1 MGQWG
6 GGDEASICVSLLQAS
21 HLCEALNPDFLSIQD
36 TGCPEIFEGVN
47 GSFVG
52 LFSVSMGI
60 MTQYQC
66 LPCPDNTI
74 RIKNTESH
82 HFYK

>member
-1 MGQWG
+1 MFFFAEDGNKSGQWDSG

-47 GSFVG
+47 CVNSF
-52 LFSVSMGI
+52 
-60 MTQYQC
+60 
-66 LPCPDNTI
+66 
-74 RIKNTESH
+74 TEEVQQQE
-82 HFYK
+82 KWACWR